1 VIQRKN
7 SSGEIEECLDKDL
20 RKGDQFRFMDG
31 VGKDVWRVA
40 TSDAFFGPG
49 LIDFDCDD
57 WGVGSCV
64 VGDED

>member
-1 VIQRKN
+1 MLQ
-7 SSGEIEECLDKDL
+7 GDL